1 MRILHLNKLQNG
13 LPGITPVIGAF
24 YMEAAI
30 VSLIK
35 SGFQSG
41 VILEVYGDFSETFI
55 IEWKS
60 ELTPLQ
66 INSWKEEKHYHSAG
80 AVALSLLL
88 VQELLN
94 FTIFEEGTIGTGI
107 DYWLGKQDKM
117 GEFNPFFKKLA
128 RLEISGI
135 GKANPKNSVNMRIN
149 KKKKQISPTDK
160 TKLEGWISVVEF
172 STPKTKII
180 KK

>member
-1 MRILHLNKLQNG
+1 MRILNLNKLKNG

-30 VSLIK
+30 VSLTK

-41 VILEVYGDFSETFI
+41 VHLKVDGVFSETFI
-55 IEWKS
+55 IKWKPP
-60 ELTPLQ
+60 LTINQ

-88 VQELLN
+88 VRELLG
-94 FTIFEEGTIGTGI
+94 FTIFEESTIGTGI
-107 DYWLGKQDKM
+107 DYWLGKQDKIKT
-117 GEFNPFFKKLA
+117 FNPFFKKMA

-135 GKANPKNSVNMRIN
+135 GKATPKNSINMRIN
-149 KKKKQISPTDK
+149 KKKKQIAQSDN

>member
-1 MRILHLNKLQNG
+1 MRILNLNILQNG

-30 VSLIK
+30 VSLMK
-35 SGFQSG
+35 KGFQSG
-41 VILEVYGDFSETFI
+41 VKLKIDGAFTEIFILEWETN
-55 IEWKS
+55 
-60 ELTPLQ
+60 LTPLQ
-66 INSWKEEKHYHSAG
+66 LNSWKEENHYHSAG

-88 VQELLN
+88 IKELLG

-107 DYWLGKQDKM
+107 DYWLGKEEKID
-117 GEFNPFFKKLA
+117 EFNPFFKKLA

-135 GKANPKNSVNMRIN
+135 GKATSKNSVNMRIN
-149 KKKKQISPTDK
+149 KKKKQIAQSDS